1 MNSLDKLIDITKK
14 LRSEDGCPWDKKLT
28 LKDLKSYI
36 LEEAYEIIDALEKND
51 KNNIKEEAGDLLLQ
65 IIFISNICEE
75 NKDFNFSDVILQ
87 LSDKLIR
94 RHPHVFGNKIADT
107 AEDAKEIWDYQK
119 KSEKTKG
126 KLNSD
131 TPNIRAIKISKEY
144 AQKGLE
150 FSSSNDILNK
160 LIEEINEFEVASN
173 NKNFEN
179 MEDEIGDIIFTCLN
193 LCRFNKINPDIAL
206 ARSVKKFQNR
216 SQKFF
221 EILDKENIDT
231 NKAWNKA
238 KLITNE
244 STK

>member
-51 KNNIKEEAGDLLLQ
+51 KDNIKEEAGDLLLH
-65 IIFISNICEE
+65 IIFIYNICEE

>member
-14 LRSEDGCPWDKKLT
+14 LRSEDGCPWDMKLT
-28 LKDLKSYI
+28 LKDLKSHI

-51 KNNIKEEAGDLLLQ
+51 KDNIKEEAGDLLLQ

>member
-51 KNNIKEEAGDLLLQ
+51 KDNIKEEAGDLLLQ

-131 TPNIRAIKISKEY
+131 TPNIRAIKISKEC

-160 LIEEINEFEVASN
+160 LIEEINVFEVASN

>member
-51 KNNIKEEAGDLLLQ
+51 KDNIKEEAGDLLLQ

-119 KSEKTKG
+119 KSEKTNG

-150 FSSSNDILNK
+150 FSSSNEILNK

>member
-51 KNNIKEEAGDLLLQ
+51 KDNIKEEAGDLLLQ

-119 KSEKTKG
+119 KSEKTNG

>member
-51 KNNIKEEAGDLLLQ
+51 KDNIKEEAGDLLLQ

-179 MEDEIGDIIFTCLN
+179 MEDEIGDIIFNCLN

>member
-51 KNNIKEEAGDLLLQ
+51 KDNIKEEAGDLLLQ

-94 RHPHVFGNKIADT
+94 RHPHVFGNKIAHT

-150 FSSSNDILNK
+150 FSSSNEILNK

>member
-51 KNNIKEEAGDLLLQ
+51 KDNIKEEAGDLLLQ

-119 KSEKTKG
+119 KSEKIKG

-216 SQKFF
+216 SEKFF

>member
-51 KNNIKEEAGDLLLQ
+51 KDNIKEEAGDLLLQ

-131 TPNIRAIKISKEY
+131 TPNIRAIKISKEC

>member
-51 KNNIKEEAGDLLLQ
+51 KDNIKEEAGDLLLQ

-131 TPNIRAIKISKEY
+131 TPNIRAIKISKEC

-150 FSSSNDILNK
+150 FSSSNEILNK

>member
-1 MNSLDKLIDITKK
+1 MHK
-14 LRSEDGCPWDKKLT
+14 
-28 LKDLKSYI
+28 
-36 LEEAYEIIDALEKND
+36 
-51 KNNIKEEAGDLLLQ
+51 
-65 IIFISNICEE
+65 
-75 NKDFNFSDVILQ
+75 
-87 LSDKLIR
+87 
-94 RHPHVFGNKIADT
+94 
-107 AEDAKEIWDYQK
+107 
-119 KSEKTKG
+119 
-126 KLNSD
+126 
-131 TPNIRAIKISKEY
+131 
-144 AQKGLE
+144 KGLE
-150 FSSSNDILNK
+150 FSSSNEILNK

-231 NKAWNKA
+231 NKYNKA

>member
-51 KNNIKEEAGDLLLQ
+51 KDNIKEEAGDLLLQ

-119 KSEKTKG
+119 KSEKTKE

-131 TPNIRAIKISKEY
+131 TPKIRAIKISKEC

>member
-51 KNNIKEEAGDLLLQ
+51 KDNIKEEAGDLLLQ

-126 KLNSD
+126 KLDSD

-150 FSSSNDILNK
+150 FSSSNEILNK

>member
-51 KNNIKEEAGDLLLQ
+51 KDNIKEEAGDLLLQ

-94 RHPHVFGNKIADT
+94 RHPHVFGDKIADT

>member
-51 KNNIKEEAGDLLLQ
+51 KDNIKEEAGDLLLQ

-150 FSSSNDILNK
+150 ISSSNEILNK

>member
-51 KNNIKEEAGDLLLQ
+51 KDNIKEEAGDLLLQ

-119 KSEKTKG
+119 KSEKIKG

-221 EILDKENIDT
+221 
-231 NKAWNKA
+231 
-238 KLITNE
+238 
-244 STK
+244 

>member
-51 KNNIKEEAGDLLLQ
+51 KDNIKEEAGDLLLQ

-160 LIEEINEFEVASN
+160 LIEEINEFEVALN

>member
-1 MNSLDKLIDITKK
+1 MNSLDKLRDITKK

-51 KNNIKEEAGDLLLQ
+51 KDNIKEEAGDLLLQ

-150 FSSSNDILNK
+150 FSSSNEILNK

>member
-51 KNNIKEEAGDLLLQ
+51 KDNIKEEAGDLLLQ

-160 LIEEINEFEVASN
+160 LIEEINEFEAASN

>member
-1 MNSLDKLIDITKK
+1 M
-14 LRSEDGCPWDKKLT
+14 
-28 LKDLKSYI
+28 
-36 LEEAYEIIDALEKND
+36 
-51 KNNIKEEAGDLLLQ
+51 LLQ

>member
-51 KNNIKEEAGDLLLQ
+51 KDNIKEEAGDLLLQ

-94 RHPHVFGNKIADT
+94 RYPHVFGNKIADT

>member
-51 KNNIKEEAGDLLLQ
+51 KDNIKEEAGDLLLQ

-87 LSDKLIR
+87 LSNKLIR

-150 FSSSNDILNK
+150 FSSSNEILNK

>member
-51 KNNIKEEAGDLLLQ
+51 KDNIKEEAGDLLLQ

-107 AEDAKEIWDYQK
+107 VEDAKEIWDYQK

-193 LCRFNKINPDIAL
+193 LCRINKINPDIAL

>member
-51 KNNIKEEAGDLLLQ
+51 KDNIKEEAGDLLLQ

-150 FSSSNDILNK
+150 FSSSNEILNK

-238 KLITNE
+238 KLITND

>member
-1 MNSLDKLIDITKK
+1 MNSLDKLIDIIKK

-51 KNNIKEEAGDLLLQ
+51 KDNIKEEAGDLLLQ

-119 KSEKTKG
+119 KSEKIKG

-150 FSSSNDILNK
+150 FSSSNEILNK

>member
-51 KNNIKEEAGDLLLQ
+51 KDNIKEEAGDLLLQ

-126 KLNSD
+126 KINSD

>member
-51 KNNIKEEAGDLLLQ
+51 KDNIKEEAGDLLLQ

-107 AEDAKEIWDYQK
+107 VEDAKEIWDYQK

-160 LIEEINEFEVASN
+160 LIEEINEFEVALN

>member
-51 KNNIKEEAGDLLLQ
+51 KDNIKEEAGDLLLQ

-131 TPNIRAIKISKEY
+131 TPNIRAIKISKEI

>member
-51 KNNIKEEAGDLLLQ
+51 KDNIKEEAGDLLLQ

-119 KSEKTKG
+119 KYEKTKG

>member
-51 KNNIKEEAGDLLLQ
+51 KDNIKEEAGDLLLQ

-107 AEDAKEIWDYQK
+107 AEDANEIWDYQK

-150 FSSSNDILNK
+150 FSSSNEILNK

-231 NKAWNKA
+231 SKAWNKA

>member
-51 KNNIKEEAGDLLLQ
+51 KDNIKEEAGDLLLQ

-126 KLNSD
+126 KLDSD

>member
-14 LRSEDGCPWDKKLT
+14 LRSEDGCPLDKKLT

-51 KNNIKEEAGDLLLQ
+51 KDNIKEEAGDLLLQ

>member
-51 KNNIKEEAGDLLLQ
+51 KDNIKEEAGDLLLQ

-150 FSSSNDILNK
+150 FSSSNEILNK

-193 LCRFNKINPDIAL
+193 LCRFNKINPEIAL

>member
-51 KNNIKEEAGDLLLQ
+51 KDNIKEEAGDLLLQ